1 VLEQVIAS
9 GWASFAILAGSFGK
23 HLFPLLPLRANRM
36 EHRKP
41 TNYTRAGQP
50 SLPLR
55 LGVSAVNAGC

>member
-1 VLEQVIAS
+1 MLEQVIAS

-23 HLFPLLPLRANRM
+23 HLFPLRANRM

>member
-1 VLEQVIAS
+1 VAS
-9 GWASFAILAGSFGK
+9 GLSSLLSLAGCFGK
-23 HLFPLLPLRANRM
+23 PLSPLLPLPPNRM